1 MSQGNLATAQ
11 ARKPA
16 NPEDLQREKV
26 ALVGQMTL
34 GIAHELSNPLAAIVA
49 SAQTMLAFWPRK
61 TDKSGDGAGEAPTQ
75 LDPAAAIQFRED
87 IELIL
92 SEARRAGEIVGGLLA
107 FARQKPNE
115 RAVVSVFDIIHRVA
129 ALSSNLMRTHNVELH
144 LPTDNE
150 TNANIFVEGD
160 PNQLQQVLLNLFVN
174 AQQAISAVHTSGS
187 VEVMI
192 RQPDPGFVEILVDDD
207 GPGIPEDEWDQI
219 FEPFYT
225 TKPDGQGT
233 GLGLSICA
241 DIIRKHGGVL
251 RIEKSDRT
259 GTRFVVS
266 LQIVSNLARTEEPSP
281 EGKGSEQEKSV
292 LRIATREAR
301 KVLLV
306 DDEAAIL
313 RSVGRF
319 LENSG
324 YDVQI
329 ANTGSEALEAIR
341 ESQFDAVISD
351 LRMPG
356 LSGEE
361 LFKHTKA
368 EQPETASRMVFT
380 SGDMLREE
388 SREFVRNSGCKS
400 LEKPYELSAL
410 LEILEQICHHPNGDE
425 TA

>member
-1 MSQGNLATAQ
+1 MTTQPQ
-11 ARKPA
+11 APA
-16 NPEDLQREKV
+16 NPEGLQREKV

-49 SAQTMLAFWPRK
+49 SAQTMLAFWPR
-61 TDKSGDGAGEAPTQ
+61 SADGSDGPTQ
-75 LDPAAAIQFRED
+75 LDPKAALQFRED

-92 SEARRAGEIVGGLLA
+92 SEARRAGEIIGGLLA

-115 RAVVSVFDIIHRVA
+115 RAVVSLSSIISKVA
-129 ALSSNLMRTHNVELH
+129 ALATNLMRTNNVDLC
-144 LPTDNE
+144 LPWDNG
-150 TNANIFVEGD
+150 NASTPDAYVEGD
-160 PNQLQQVLLNLFVN
+160 PNQLQQVFLNLFVN
-174 AQQAISAVHTSGS
+174 AQQAISASHSSGI
-187 VEVMI
+187 VEVI
-192 RQPDPGFVEILVDDD
+192 LRTTKSGIVEVLVDDN
-207 GPGIPEDEWDQI
+207 GPGIPEEDWESI
-219 FEPFYT
+219 FKPFYT

-241 DIIRKHGGVL
+241 DIVRAHGGKL
-251 RIEKSDRT
+251 RIEKSDRF
-259 GTRFVVS
+259 GTRFVLS
-266 LQIVSNLARTEEPSP
+266 LQTVPNTSQATVVFPRQSCESPGREHTVRSASVEE
-281 EGKGSEQEKSV
+281 
-292 LRIATREAR
+292 TH

-319 LENSG
+319 LKNSG
-324 YDVQI
+324 YDVQV
-329 ANTGSEALEAIR
+329 ANTGSDALEAIR
-341 ESQFDAVISD
+341 KSQFDAVISD

-361 LFKHTKA
+361 LFRHIKA
-368 EQPETASRMVFT
+368 EQPDTASRMVFT

-388 SREFVRNSGCKS
+388 SREFVRQSGCRS

-410 LEILEQICHHPNGDE
+410 LEILEQICNPTKGDK